1 MFYTLLGRL
10 VWTFAKRRY
19 RGRAP
24 ARRTLLTGVTGSL
37 AVAAGAAIA
46 RKARAR
52 RQRRG

>member
-24 ARRTLLTGVTGSL
+24 ARRTLLTGLVGSL
-37 AVAAGAAIA
+37 AVAAGGAIA
-46 RKARAR
+46 RQALAR
-52 RQRRG
+52 RQRQG

>member
-24 ARRTLLTGVTGSL
+24 ARRALLTGLAGSV

-46 RKARAR
+46 RQARAR
-52 RQRRG
+52 RQRQS